1 MTQLRVHSGISLE
14 HLKILINRLN
24 AASKFSGIV
33 NEIVRAY
40 KEYPDMDKA
49 RLLVLHNKTQSRVV
63 FSDTLDTLQKL
74 NWKSGDLI
82 VAHDCSVMHIPFIVG
97 SVVYVDEVCEL
108 CEFIVRKKGDVN
120 AKASQIIPVYEK
132 ASKKIPVYEKASETI
147 ADAEQISPICEH
159 EDKSPI
165 FYAIE
170 KKSASMISKLIELGA
185 NYEHGMVDLYSKSDR
200 VSPVMYAISETV
212 KSYERED
219 GSYEVIELLLSR
231 VTVENVIDQMRE
243 NKALADVVLSFVSM
257 VGLDLDVFP
266 GMPMEAVKGDHVHII
281 ELFLKC
287 NRVFEAQ
294 LSAVKRSNKYKNML
308 YGRIAGRRGASAK
321 AVPIAGFPLS
331 TSFHRY
337 VESLP
342 DLSNSSF
349 VGRNVIYS
357 TDIGDYATQILALAA
372 YYGHVEIVKWLLK
385 NEVIDVNGANGYGYT
400 PMHFAA
406 SMNHVDVVKL
416 LFEAKASTDSRN
428 MPYTTSAHI
437 AAINGAKDVLMYL
450 HATCPETLSKV
461 DASGQ
466 NILHYA
472 ASCPDDR
479 VEVVKFIIENVKEL
493 SPDDRADSKMGEEV
507 LMNRTCSEHQ
517 IRCGCAVT
525 AEEKE
530 QIVEHIKSR
539 GAEIDGSSPL
549 YIAVE
554 SQNVKIAQYL
564 IEHANCDPEKTGPG
578 GECTALN
585 LCTNGGTLLHMAVR
599 TKNLDFVRKLLT
611 YKSLDFDIKFRGK
624 TAMDLAIVNRDR
636 AMINLLLQDP
646 RQGLTTAIGYRR
658 VPYSKILSFRGLLDY
673 QGKKILVQRVKGN
686 RSKHGSIITAS
697 TLFICS
703 AIIAVSMALG
713 SNVIFKLCGID
724 YAISWEKRVLL
735 VVLLLVPMV
744 AAYVIFS
751 SVSLIKEKEL
761 RSKERF
767 HLSTAAPKPAS
778 TRRYDSYSS
787 TSDSVLSGASGSGG
801 FKDLDG
807 AEEYLADDSD
817 PAPCVVRRKRS
828 HRYYGSGQRGSIGG
842 VEQPA
847 ASRDLSQYQ
856 FSSNDM
862 PLPSSELQ
870 NCQGFPCRSVASSV
884 SVCS

>member
-1 MTQLRVHSGISLE
+1 MTQPCVNSGTFQE
-14 HLKILINRLN
+14 YLKILIKRLN
-24 AASKFSGIV
+24 AASKFGGIV
-33 NEIVRAY
+33 NEITRAL
-40 KEYPDMDKA
+40 KEHPGIA
-49 RLLVLHNKTQSRVV
+49 GERFLVLHNKTQRRVV
-63 FSDTLDTLQKL
+63 FSDTLDALRDL
-74 NWKSGDLI
+74 DWKKSDLI

-108 CEFIVRKKGDVN
+108 CEFIVRKGGDVN
-120 AKASQIIPVYEK
+120 AKACQIIPTMGDL
-132 ASKKIPVYEKASETI
+132 SPVN
-147 ADAEQISPICEH
+147 EH
-159 EDKSPI
+159 KEKSPI

-170 KKSASMISKLIELGA
+170 KKSAPMVSKLIELSA
-185 NYEHGMVDLYSKSDR
+185 DFEHGMLDTFSQSDT
-200 VSPVMYAISETV
+200 VTPVMYAISETI

-219 GSYEVIELLLSR
+219 GSYEVIDLLLSR
-231 VTVENVIDQMRE
+231 VQVENVIAQMRD
-243 NKALADVVLSFVSM
+243 NKALSDIVLNFVAM

-266 GMPMEAVKGDHVHII
+266 GMPMEAVKGDHVNII
-281 ELFLKC
+281 ELFLKSS
-287 NRVFEAQ
+287 RIFAEQ
-294 LSAVKRSNKYKNML
+294 LAAIKLSNKYKNML
-308 YGRIAGRRGASAK
+308 YSRVSGRRGTSAK
-321 AVPIAGFPLS
+321 AVPMSSLPLS
-331 TSFHRY
+331 AGFHRY

-349 VGRNVIYS
+349 VGRHIIFS
-357 TDIGDYATQILALAA
+357 TDIGDYATQILTLAA
-372 YYGHVEIVKWLLK
+372 YYGHIEVVRWLLK
-385 NEVIDVNGANGYGYT
+385 NEVIDVNRANGYGYT

-416 LFEAKASTDSRN
+416 LLEAKASTASRN

-450 HATCPETLSKV
+450 HEVCPETLCEV

-472 ASCPDDR
+472 ASCPDDK
-479 VEVVKFIIENVKEL
+479 VEVVKFIVENVKEL
-493 SPDDRADSKMGEEV
+493 SPDSRADSKLGAEV
-507 LMNRTCSEHQ
+507 LMTRACEEHQ
-517 IRCGCAVT
+517 TRKGCEIT
-525 AEEKE
+525 AAEKA

-539 GAEIDGSSPL
+539 GSEVDGSSPL

-554 SQNVKIAQYL
+554 SQNVRIAQYL

-636 AMINLLLQDP
+636 AIINLLLQDL
-646 RQGLTTAIGYRR
+646 RQCLTTTVGYRR

-686 RSKHGSIITAS
+686 RSKHNSVITAS

-703 AIIAVSMALG
+703 SVLAVSLALG
-713 SNVIFKLCGID
+713 SNAILKLCGIG
-724 YAISWEKRVLL
+724 YTISWEKRVLL
-735 VVLLLVPMV
+735 VVLLMVPMV

-761 RSKERF
+761 RSKEKF
-767 HLSTAAPKPAS
+767 HLATATPRPVG

-801 FKDLDG
+801 FKGLDG

-817 PAPCVVRRKRS
+817 PAPCVVSRRKRFNK
-828 HRYYGSGQRGSIGG
+828 RYDIGQKGAAGG
-842 VEQPA
+842 TELLSA
-847 ASRDLSQYQ
+847 NRDLVQYQ

-870 NCQGFPCRSVASSV
+870 SCQGFSCRSVSSV
-884 SVCS
+884 SMHS